1 MKPSVRLV
9 REMSMLTRDAFQA
22 LYEQDPDA
30 LFALY
35 QQQAEQ
41 LQRSQADL
49 IAAQEMLLLLT
60 EQTQQVQS
68 QITALKSRVHELE
81 ARLDKDSHN
90 SHKPPSSD
98 GLKKKPAPRSL
109 RPKTGRRQGGQKG
122 HPGKT
127 LPFSDTPDH
136 RIASIPPCCQGCG
149 ASLECAEVIA
159 LQRRQV
165 VDLPPLR
172 LEVTEYVAQTRRCAC
187 GVTTTAAF
195 PKEASEPIQYGPR
208 LKALGVYLRDYQLL
222 PFARTSQ
229 LLADLFGTPLC
240 KATLPRAL
248 VECSERL
255 KPVCETIRNALNAS
269 RVLHCD
275 ETGMRV
281 LGKLHWVHSASTEAL
296 TYYTCHP
303 SRGKRGSDAA
313 GVLSSFS
320 GTAVHDAWSSYAQ
333 YACKHSLC
341 NAHHLRELIP
351 FAEEGALWAKQM
363 IPLLLEIKAAV
374 ERAKS
379 QEREHLPPLLEAH
392 FEGRYQKLLKQGY
405 KQNPPP
411 SDLPKDKRGRPK
423 QTPARNLLLR
433 LDTHRRQVLA
443 FMYDFAIPFDN
454 NLAERDL
461 RMIKLRQKI
470 SGGFR
475 SLEGAQAFCRVRSYL
490 STLRKQGKN
499 LLTALE
505 SVFRGAPEP
514 VAAG

>member
-9 REMSMLTRDAFQA
+9 REISMLTRDAFQE

-41 LQRSQADL
+41 LQKRQADL

-60 EQTQQVQS
+60 EQTQQVQH
-68 QITALKSRVHELE
+68 QITTLKSRVHELE
-81 ARLDKDSHN
+81 ARLGKDSHN
-90 SHKPPSSD
+90 SNKPPSSD
-98 GLKKKPAPRSL
+98 GLKKKPAPVSL
-109 RPKTGRRQGGQKG
+109 RPKTGRKQGGQKG
-122 HPGKT
+122 HPGNT

-136 RIASIPPCCQGCG
+136 TLAHIPTCCQGCG
-149 ASLECAEVIA
+149 ASLECAQVLGE
-159 LQRRQV
+159 QRRQV

-172 LEVTEYVAQTRRCAC
+172 LEVTEHVAQTRLCKC
-187 GVTTTAAF
+187 GAMTTATF
-195 PKEASEPIQYGPR
+195 PEEACEPLQYGPR
-208 LKALGVYLRDYQLL
+208 LLALGVYLRDYQLL

-229 LLADLFGTPLC
+229 LFADLFGATLC
-240 KATLPRAL
+240 KATLESAL
-248 VECSERL
+248 GECSERL
-255 KPVCETIRNALNAS
+255 KPVTETIQKALIAS
-269 RVLHCD
+269 SVLHCD

-281 LGKLHWVHSASTEAL
+281 EGKLHWVHSAGTPTL
-296 TYYTCHP
+296 TYYTCHC
-303 SRGKRGSDAA
+303 SRGKKGSDAA
-313 GVLSSFS
+313 GVLSSFC

-333 YACKHSLC
+333 YGCKHALC

-351 FAEEGALWAKQM
+351 LADEGQAWAKDM
-363 IPLLLEIKAAV
+363 MTLLVEIKTAA
-374 ERAKS
+374 ERAKE
-379 QEREHLPPLLEAH
+379 QEQKRLPPLLEAH
-392 FEGRYQKLLKQGY
+392 FEGRYQKLLGQGY
-405 KQNPPP
+405 KANPPP
-411 SDLPKDKRGRPK
+411 KEPPRDKRGRPK

-433 LDTHRRQVLA
+433 LDTNRQQVLA
-443 FMYDFAIPFDN
+443 FLYDFAVPFDN

-475 SLEGAQAFCRVRSYL
+475 TMTGAEAFCRVRSYL

-505 SVFRGAPEP
+505 SVFRGSPEP
-514 VAAG
+514 VATG